1 MPKIVAD
8 EQVFLAT
15 RQVVIERGYT
25 GATTKQIADVANI
38 SEVTLFRKYGSK
50 AELTRRAIEAMA
62 NEIDFETAAQYTG
75 DITADL
81 QRVVQ
86 MYQKTADQHGQF
98 FYLLLA
104 EIPRHP
110 ELTELVELPFSLM
123 GHIVT
128 LLARYQQEGLL
139 AAEPPWQALAG
150 LIGPL
155 ISLNILR
162 TAQRTAVLP
171 TPDLTQHVHAFLYGR
186 LLPKGAE

>member
-8 EQVFLAT
+8 EQVFQAT

-25 GATTKQIADVANI
+25 GATTKQIAEMAHI

-62 NEIDFETAAQYTG
+62 SEIDFETAAQYTG
-75 DITADL
+75 DVTADL

-86 MYQKTADQHGQF
+86 LYQEMADKHGQF

-110 ELTELVELPFSLM
+110 ELAALVNC
-123 GHIVT
+123 
-128 LLARYQQEGLL
+128 LLG
-139 AAEPPWQALAG
+139 
-150 LIGPL
+150 
-155 ISLNILR
+155 
-162 TAQRTAVLP
+162 
-171 TPDLTQHVHAFLYGR
+171 
-186 LLPKGAE
+186 

>member
-8 EQVFLAT
+8 EQVFQAT

-25 GATTKQIADVANI
+25 GATTKQIAEMAHI

-62 NEIDFETAAQYTG
+62 SEIDFETAAQYTG
-75 DITADL
+75 DVTADL

-86 MYQKTADQHGQF
+86 LYQEMADKHGQF

-110 ELTELVELPFSLM
+110 ELAELVELPFGQMS
-123 GHIVT
+123 HIAT
-128 LLARYQQEGLL
+128 LLTRYQNEGTL
-139 AAEPPWQALAG
+139 AAEYPWQTLAG
-150 LIGPL
+150 LLGPL

-162 TAQRTAVLP
+162 SAHNTAVLP
-171 TPDLTQHVHAFLYGR
+171 TPDLNQHVHAFLHGR
-186 LLPKGAE
+186 LLPGEAE